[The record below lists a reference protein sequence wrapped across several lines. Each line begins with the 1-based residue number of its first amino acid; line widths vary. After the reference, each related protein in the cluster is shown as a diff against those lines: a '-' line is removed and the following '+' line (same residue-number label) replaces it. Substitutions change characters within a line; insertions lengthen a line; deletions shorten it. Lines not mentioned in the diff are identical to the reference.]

1 MQRDAVSLLSVA
13 MLAVVAAASD
23 LSAQTIT
30 QLIVTHKTANV
41 ARAGTDSPFT
51 LLVRPTTGRLC
62 RREFPTYDY
71 DERETGGTDTYVF
84 DVFGCR
90 LQREQV
96 DSANVFVRTRGRNA
110 WLPQHFKLI
119 AKMVDGTQRSVVDR
133 SWPSTNWFGADPSDA
148 GQLPSGAVVKSEWP
162 LNAPVAIGPS
172 TVTFTL
178 RQWTSGTS
186 TWPQCTATITF
197 SGSLQNSAPNA
208 VSGQPSFSRH
218 VSWSNTPATHS
229 SGDQYYCDAA
239 KTVFDLKAGSWL
251 LRYQIQDGVG
261 GSCGNSLPLSD
272 ATSGRINF
280 TSGKTGCNTSFE
292 FP

>member
-1 MQRDAVSLLSVA
+1 MHRDAVSLLSVA

-51 LLVRPTTGRLC
+51 LLVRPTTGSLC
-62 RREFPTYDY
+62 SREFPTYDY

-84 DVFGCR
+84 DVLGCR

-148 GQLPSGAVVKSEWP
+148 IRGGGKKRVATECAGYDWPVHRYLHSEAVDVWHVDMAAVHGHHHILWITAKLSAECIQGSAILQQARKLVKYAGDP
-162 LNAPVAIGPS
+162 L
-172 TVTFTL
+172 
-178 RQWTSGTS
+178 
-186 TWPQCTATITF
+186 
-197 SGSLQNSAPNA
+197 
-208 VSGQPSFSRH
+208 
-218 VSWSNTPATHS
+218 
-229 SGDQYYCDAA
+229 
-239 KTVFDLKAGSWL
+239 
-251 LRYQIQDGVG
+251 
-261 GSCGNSLPLSD
+261 
-272 ATSGRINF
+272 
-280 TSGKTGCNTSFE
+280 
-292 FP
+292 

>member
-51 LLVRPTTGRLC
+51 LLVRPTTGSLC
-62 RREFPTYDY
+62 SREFPTYDY

-84 DVFGCR
+84 DVLGCR

-148 GQLPSGAVVKSEWP
+148 GQLPSGAVVKNEWP
-162 LNAPVAIGPS
+162 LNAPVRLARPPLPS
-172 TVTFTL
+172 L
-178 RQWTSGTS
+178 
-186 TWPQCTATITF
+186 
-197 SGSLQNSAPNA
+197 
-208 VSGQPSFSRH
+208 
-218 VSWSNTPATHS
+218 
-229 SGDQYYCDAA
+229 
-239 KTVFDLKAGSWL
+239 
-251 LRYQIQDGVG
+251 
-261 GSCGNSLPLSD
+261 
-272 ATSGRINF
+272 
-280 TSGKTGCNTSFE
+280 
-292 FP
+292 

>member
-1 MQRDAVSLLSVA
+1 MQRDAMSLLSVA

-51 LLVRPTTGRLC
+51 LLVRPTTGSLC
-62 RREFPTYDY
+62 SREFPTYDY

-133 SWPSTNWFGADPSDA
+133 LATECARCDWPVHGYLHSEAVDVWHVDMAAVHRLHHILWITAKLSAECIQWSAILQQARKLVKYAGDP
-148 GQLPSGAVVKSEWP
+148 L
-162 LNAPVAIGPS
+162 
-172 TVTFTL
+172 
-178 RQWTSGTS
+178 
-186 TWPQCTATITF
+186 
-197 SGSLQNSAPNA
+197 
-208 VSGQPSFSRH
+208 
-218 VSWSNTPATHS
+218 
-229 SGDQYYCDAA
+229 
-239 KTVFDLKAGSWL
+239 
-251 LRYQIQDGVG
+251 
-261 GSCGNSLPLSD
+261 
-272 ATSGRINF
+272 
-280 TSGKTGCNTSFE
+280 
-292 FP
+292 